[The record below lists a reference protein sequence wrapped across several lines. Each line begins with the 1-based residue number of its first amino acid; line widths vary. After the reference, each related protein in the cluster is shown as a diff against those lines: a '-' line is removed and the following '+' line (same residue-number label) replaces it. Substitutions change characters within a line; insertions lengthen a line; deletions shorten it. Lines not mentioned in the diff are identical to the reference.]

1 MKVGAQHVDLRPEP
15 DNQQLIKHNPMFI
28 LIFYIYSRFS
38 DLLAGWHKSLARA

>member
-1 MKVGAQHVDLRPEP
+1 
-15 DNQQLIKHNPMFI
+15 MFI